1 MPDSTLSTPHFIG
14 RDKFVWWIGQ
24 VEKSVDTAKNSNRVK
39 VRIVGYHSDRT
50 AVPSEEL
57 PWANILMPPTN
68 AQSGGTG
75 KKAMLT
81 PGQWVVGFFL
91 DGDEAQVPCI
101 WGCLGGT
108 IGTDTDATVPQ
119 NSYQSPQNIW
129 SKPEMTTPS
138 SVAKKASNPSS
149 DSTNQ
154 MPHMAGSNKPA
165 AQGST
170 EGSEDDFEKVDSS
183 ETKPKVLTEDPLAST
198 GQVAKEQEQ
207 TYEVAVADGVCGANS
222 VMDQM
227 SSKLTE
233 FIEDVSSAT
242 KVGELWINTQTGA
255 VMDMT
260 QKIQSYSTL
269 IGNMLQAPMS
279 AIMRFAEAEA
289 KKLFPAIFAAAAA
302 PDPFGL
308 SGVKETVDKVLSAI
322 KCAFNSDILSGLGD
336 LVSGILGDIVG
347 GVGDAI
353 SGLFTNVV
361 NAADCILQSALEKTL
376 GSIMSGLSTV
386 MDGVSSALASIGG
399 TIEQITGAVSSV
411 MGFAQQI
418 LGILDCINPDSNK
431 CARTKVYSTKEGS
444 KRPKPF
450 FDMNN
455 PDLDKALS
463 DLAGAPLNVCEDAQ
477 KPTSNSQEIFPSA
490 VGATVSQTI
499 TGLGGG
505 VGTILSAFGGNSLGG
520 TGAGQRPIQTSAVE
534 EVGEFFEGYIPIE
547 AIQSFQDGGLDI
559 SVALAASGIQ
569 DPTRALAFATSV
581 ESAISSGFGDP
592 TQAYQAAQA
601 LGDSGILFQFTESHC
616 VGPAYGIFGKLTAYN
631 PDTGAYII
639 EGLDAPLIPGTWM
652 RSSSGHCVQI
662 GSTSIYKP
670 KAPGKGRGARVILP
684 VDEDGCPKTDA
695 IVLDGGSGYGNGKNG
710 NHAPDAFVVTEM
722 YDHETGQPVEG
733 YYLKGT
739 VFVDDNG
746 SITAV
751 TFNNEFNYC
760 FRDIPQVSING
771 DGGDLGDPTENDAV
785 KDPNTLT
792 NQTNTTLVLNTANT
806 AINGILQDFHITNVG
821 FGYKNPVITITGGG
835 GSGATAEV
843 VDYYGRIVDIK
854 ITNSGSGYTSVPNI
868 FIKDE
873 PILGEDPNT
882 FRGTGARVYPVIR
895 YLSSSNPSLV
905 KKLAGAEIVEV
916 VDCP

>member
-1 MPDSTLSTPHFIG
+1 MLDSTLSTPHFIG

-39 VRIVGYHSDRT
+39 VRIIGYHSDRT
-50 AVPSEEL
+50 AVPAEEL
-57 PWANILMPPTN
+57 PWAHILMPPTN

-108 IGTDTDATVPQ
+108 IGTDTDPTVPQ
-119 NSYQSPQNIW
+119 SAFQSPQNLW
-129 SKPEMTTPS
+129 SKPEMVKPTN
-138 SVAKKASNPSS
+138 VAKKASNPSS
-149 DSTNQ
+149 DATNQ
-154 MPHMAGSNKPA
+154 MPHMAGTNKP
-165 AQGST
+165 
-170 EGSEDDFEKVDSS
+170 EGDEDEFEKVDAGES
-183 ETKPKVLTEDPLAST
+183 KPKLLTEDSLAST
-198 GQVAKEQEQ
+198 GQVSKEQEQ

-233 FIEDVSSAT
+233 FIEDISSAV

-260 QKIQSYSTL
+260 KKIQSYSAL
-269 IGNMLQAPMS
+269 IGNMLQAPMAS
-279 AIMRFAEAEA
+279 IMRFAEAEA
-289 KKLFPAIFAAAAA
+289 KKLFPALFAAAAA

-322 KCAFNSDILSGLGD
+322 KCAFNSDILGGLGD

-347 GVGDAI
+347 GIGDLV
-353 SGLFTNVV
+353 SGLFTSVT
-361 NAADCILQSALEKTL
+361 NAANCILQSALEKTM
-376 GSIMSGLSTV
+376 GSIMSGLNSV
-386 MDGVSSALASIGG
+386 MNGISSALASIGG

-418 LGILDCINPDSNK
+418 LGILDCVNPDSKK

-444 KRPKPF
+444 KRPKAF

-455 PDLDKALS
+455 PDLDKALA
-463 DLAGAPLNVCEDAQ
+463 DLAGAPLNVCEDA
-477 KPTSNSQEIFPSA
+477 KKSTSNSQEIFASA
-490 VGATVSQTI
+490 IGDTVSQTI

-505 VGTILSAFGGNSLGG
+505 VGTVLTALGGENLGG
-520 TGAGQRPIQTSAVE
+520 TGPGQRPVQTSGVE
-534 EVGEFFEGYIPIE
+534 EVGELFEGYIPID
-547 AIQSFQDGGLDI
+547 AIQAFQDGGVDI
-559 SVALAASGIQ
+559 SAALAASGVQ
-569 DPTRALAFATSV
+569 DETRALAFTTSV
-581 ESAISSGFGDP
+581 QSAIQSGFGD
-592 TQAYQAAQA
+592 TSTAYQAAQA
-601 LGDSGILFQFTESHC
+601 LGETGVLSQFTESNG
-616 VGPAYGIFGKLTAYN
+616 VGPAYGIFGKLVAFN
-631 PDTGAYII
+631 PDTGAYIV
-639 EGLDAPLIPGTWM
+639 EGLDAPLIPGTWI
-652 RSSSGHCVQI
+652 RSASGHCIQVA
-662 GSTSIYKP
+662 GSSIYKP

-684 VDEDGCPKTDA
+684 IDGNGCPKTDA

-722 YDHETGQPVEG
+722 YDHETGQPIEG

-751 TFNNEFNYC
+751 TFNNEYNYC
-760 FRDIPQVSING
+760 FKDTPQVSING

-792 NQTNTTLVLNTANT
+792 NQTETTLVLNTANT

-821 FGYKNPVITITGGG
+821 FGYKNPVVSITGGG

-854 ITNSGSGYTSVPNI
+854 ITNSGSGYTSVPNVL
-868 FIKDE
+868 IKDV
-873 PILGEDPNT
+873 PVLGEDPNT
-882 FRGTGARVYPVIR
+882 FRGAGARVYPIIR
-895 YLSSSNPSLV
+895 YLSSSNPNLV
-905 KKLAGAEIVEV
+905 KKLSGEEVVEV

>member
-170 EGSEDDFEKVDSS
+170 EGSEDDFEKVDSG
-183 ETKPKVLTEDPLAST
+183 ETKPKLLTEDPLAST
-198 GQVAKEQEQ
+198 GQVAKEGEQ

-418 LGILDCINPDSNK
+418 LGILDCVNPDSNK

>member
-119 NSYQSPQNIW
+119 ANYQSPQNIW

-165 AQGST
+165 AEGST

-289 KKLFPAIFAAAAA
+289 KKLFPALFAAAAA

-418 LGILDCINPDSNK
+418 LGILDCVNPDSNK

-477 KPTSNSQEIFPSA
+477 KSTSNSQEIFASA

-505 VGTILSAFGGNSLGG
+505 VGTVLSAFGGNSLGG

-547 AIQSFQDGGLDI
+547 AIQRFQEGSLDI

-569 DPTRALAFATSV
+569 DPARALAFSTSV

-601 LGDSGILFQFTESHC
+601 LGETGILFRFTESNG
-616 VGPAYGIFGKLTAYN
+616 VGPAYGIFGKLIAYN

-806 AINGILQDFHITNVG
+806 SINGILQDFHITNVG

>member
-50 AVPSEEL
+50 AVPAEEL

-165 AQGST
+165 AEGST
-170 EGSEDDFEKVDSS
+170 EGSEDDFEKVDSG
-183 ETKPKVLTEDPLAST
+183 ETKPKLLTEDPLAST
-198 GQVAKEQEQ
+198 GQVAKEGEQ

-279 AIMRFAEAEA
+279 SIMRFAEAEA

-308 SGVKETVDKVLSAI
+308 SGIKETVDKVLSAI

-336 LVSGILGDIVG
+336 LVGGILGDIVG

-361 NAADCILQSALEKTL
+361 NAADCILQSALEKTM

-418 LGILDCINPDSNK
+418 LGILDCVNPDSNK

-477 KPTSNSQEIFPSA
+477 KPTSNSQEVFASA
-490 VGATVSQTI
+490 VGSTVSQTI

-505 VGTILSAFGGNSLGG
+505 VGTVLSAFGGNSLGG

-547 AIQSFQDGGLDI
+547 AIQRFQEGSIDI
-559 SVALAASGIQ
+559 SVALAATGVQ
-569 DPTRALAFATSV
+569 DPQRALAFTTSV
-581 ESAISSGFGDP
+581 QSAVSTGFGDP
-592 TQAYQAAQA
+592 DQAYQAAQA
-601 LGDSGILFQFTESHC
+601 LGETGILGQFTESNG
-616 VGPAYGIFGKLTAYN
+616 VGPAYGIFGKLIGYN

-639 EGLDAPLIPGTWM
+639 EGIDAPLIPGTWM
-652 RSSSGHCVQI
+652 RSASGHCVQI

-684 VDEDGCPKTDA
+684 VDDKGMPAVDA

-722 YDHETGQPVEG
+722 YDCETGQPVEG

-873 PILGEDPNT
+873 PILGQDPNT
-882 FRGTGARVYPVIR
+882 FRGTGARVYPIIR

-905 KKLAGAEIVEV
+905 KKLAGQETVEV

>member
-1 MPDSTLSTPHFIG
+1 MLDSTLSTPHFIG

-39 VRIVGYHSDRT
+39 VRIIGYHSDRT

-57 PWANILMPPTN
+57 PWAHILMPPTN

-108 IGTDTDATVPQ
+108 IGTDTEPTVPQ
-119 NSYQSPQNIW
+119 AAFQSPENLW
-129 SKPEMTTPS
+129 SKPEMVKPTN
-138 SVAKKASNPSS
+138 VAKKASNPSS

-154 MPHMAGSNKPA
+154 MPHMAGTNEPA
-165 AQGST
+165 AEGST

-183 ETKPKVLTEDPLAST
+183 ESKPKVLTEDPLAST
-198 GQVAKEQEQ
+198 GQVSKEQEQ

-233 FIEDVSSAT
+233 FVEDISSAT

-255 VMDMT
+255 VMNMT
-260 QKIQSYSTL
+260 QKIQSYSAL

-279 AIMRFAEAEA
+279 SIMRFAEAEA
-289 KKLFPAIFAAAAA
+289 KKLFPALFAAAAA

-336 LVSGILGDIVG
+336 LVSGILGDLVG
-347 GVGDAI
+347 GVGDLV
-353 SGLFTNVV
+353 SGLFTKAV
-361 NAADCILQSALEKTL
+361 NAADCLIKGALEKTM

-386 MDGVSSALASIGG
+386 MDGVSGAIASIGG
-399 TIEQITGAVSSV
+399 TIQQITGVVSSV

-418 LGILDCINPDSNK
+418 LGILDCVNPDSKK

-450 FDMNN
+450 FNMEN

-463 DLAGAPLNVCEDAQ
+463 DLAGGPVPICEDAQ
-477 KPTSNSQEIFPSA
+477 KPTSNSQEIFASA
-490 VGATVSQTI
+490 VGPTVSQTI

-505 VGTILSAFGGNSLGG
+505 VGTVLTAFGGNSLGG
-520 TGAGQRPIQTSAVE
+520 TGSGQRPVQTSAVE

-547 AIQSFQDGGLDI
+547 AIQAFQDGNLDI
-559 SVALAASGIQ
+559 SVALAASGVQ
-569 DPTRALAFATSV
+569 DATRALAFTTSV

-592 TQAYQAAQA
+592 DQSYQAAQA
-601 LGDSGILFQFTESHC
+601 LGTTGILGQFTESNG
-616 VGPAYGIFGKLTAYN
+616 VGPAYGIFGKLVGYN

-639 EGLDAPLIPGTWM
+639 EGLDAPFIPGTWM
-652 RSSSGHCVQI
+652 RSASGHCVQI
-662 GSTSIYKP
+662 AGSSVYKP

-684 VDEDGCPKTDA
+684 VDADGCPQTDA

-710 NHAPDAFVVTEM
+710 NNAPDAFVVTEM
-722 YDHETGQPVEG
+722 YDHDTGQPVEG

-806 AINGILQDFHITNVG
+806 AINGIIQDFHITNVG
-821 FGYKNPVITITGGG
+821 FGYKNPTITITGGG

-843 VDYYGRIVDIK
+843 VDYYGRIVGIK
-854 ITNSGSGYTSVPNI
+854 ITNAGSGYTSIPNI
-868 FIKDE
+868 LIKDE
-873 PILGEDPNT
+873 PVLGEDPNT
-882 FRGTGARVYPVIR
+882 FRGTGARVYPIVR

-905 KKLAGAEIVEV
+905 KKLADEETVEV

>member
-1 MPDSTLSTPHFIG
+1 MADSTLSTPHFIG

-39 VRIVGYHSDRT
+39 VRIIGYHSDRT

-108 IGTDTDATVPQ
+108 IGTDTDPTVPQ
-119 NSYQSPQNIW
+119 SSFQSPENLW
-129 SKPEMTTPS
+129 SKPEMVKPT
-138 SVAKKASNPSS
+138 SVAKKSSNPSS

-154 MPHMAGSNKPA
+154 MPHMAGTNKPA
-165 AQGST
+165 AEGST
-170 EGSEDDFEKVDSS
+170 EGSEDDFEKVDSGES
-183 ETKPKVLTEDPLAST
+183 KPKVLTEDPLAST
-198 GQVAKEQEQ
+198 GQVSKEQEQ

-233 FIEDVSSAT
+233 FVEDISSAT

-255 VMDMT
+255 VMDMN

-279 AIMRFAEAEA
+279 SIMRFAEAEA
-289 KKLFPAIFAAAAA
+289 KKLFPALFAAAAA

-308 SGVKETVDKVLSAI
+308 SGVKDTVDKVLSAI
-322 KCAFNSDILSGLGD
+322 KCAFNSDILGGLGD
-336 LVSGILGDIVG
+336 LVSGILGDLVG
-347 GVGDAI
+347 GVGDLV
-353 SGLFTNVV
+353 SGLFTKAV
-361 NAADCILQSALEKTL
+361 NAADCLIKGALEKTM

-386 MDGVSSALASIGG
+386 MDGVSGAIASIGG
-399 TIEQITGAVSSV
+399 TIQQITGVVSSV

-418 LGILDCINPDSNK
+418 LGILDCVNPDSNK

-450 FDMNN
+450 FNMDN
-455 PDLDKALS
+455 PDLDKALA
-463 DLAGAPLNVCEDAQ
+463 DLAGGPVPICEDAQ
-477 KPTSNSQEIFPSA
+477 KSTSNSQEIFASA
-490 VGATVSQTI
+490 IGDTVSQTI

-505 VGTILSAFGGNSLGG
+505 VGTVLTAFGGGSLGG
-520 TGAGQRPIQTSAVE
+520 TGAGQRPVQTSAVE

-547 AIQSFQDGGLDI
+547 AVQAFQDGGVDI
-559 SVALAASGIQ
+559 SAALAATGVQ
-569 DPTRALAFATSV
+569 DETRALAFTTSV
-581 ESAISSGFGDP
+581 QSAIASGFGD
-592 TQAYQAAQA
+592 TTKAYQAAQA
-601 LGDSGILFQFTESHC
+601 LGTTGILGQFTESNG
-616 VGPAYGIFGKLTAYN
+616 VGPAYGIFGKLIGYN

-652 RSSSGHCVQI
+652 RSASGHCVQI
-662 GSTSIYKP
+662 AQSSIYKP

-684 VDEDGCPKTDA
+684 VDKDGCPKTDA

-722 YDHETGQPVEG
+722 YDHETGQPIEG

-760 FRDIPQVSING
+760 FKDIPQVSING

-835 GSGATAEV
+835 GSGAKAEL
-843 VDYYGRIVDIK
+843 VDYYGRIVGVK
-854 ITNSGSGYTSVPNI
+854 ITNSGSGYTSIPNI
-868 FIKDE
+868 LIKDE
-873 PILGEDPNT
+873 PVLGEDPNT
-882 FRGTGARVYPVIR
+882 FRGSGARVYPIVR

-905 KKLAGAEIVEV
+905 KKLAGEEVVEV